1 MGPLNMVPGK
11 NSAVGRRSMGMK
23 HVIRTRRGV
32 RPTKMIN
39 TTGSVLILH
48 KPSLDVTE
56 FSNLGNKMAVR
67 GGRPRR
73 AGGSI
78 VSRDIMLL
86 DGDHAKSTSRVDELN
101 SLAAL
106 DDEVTTE
113 LCTKSRVDT
122 VIRLEGEILMEAS
135 TNRARSRVGVH
146 RLNS

>member
-1 MGPLNMVPGK
+1 
-11 NSAVGRRSMGMK
+11 
-23 HVIRTRRGV
+23 
-32 RPTKMIN
+32 
-39 TTGSVLILH
+39 
-48 KPSLDVTE
+48 
-56 FSNLGNKMAVR
+56 
-67 GGRPRR
+67 
-73 AGGSI
+73 
-78 VSRDIMLL
+78 MLL